1 MIVIVCTASKISV
14 NQLGS
19 LQVYEIYLSKE
30 YMALSVLWTSNE
42 EILADG
48 I

>member
-1 MIVIVCTASKISV
+1 MFVIVSTASKISGS
-14 NQLGS
+14 QLVS
-19 LQVYEIYLSKE
+19 LQACAIYLSKE